1 MTLTC
6 DPAPLTVTLTGAT
19 PQVTVLGEATKAHIL
34 TPLLPSTTYDIKLQA
49 FNLEGGVSA
58 FSQIITERTEGE
70 LKSLVWLG
78 CRCLF
83 RTGIFCPDSVCPI
96 LSTVRNTVGIA

>member
-1 MTLTC
+1 M
-6 DPAPLTVTLTGAT
+6 
-19 PQVTVLGEATKAHIL
+19 LGEATKAHIL

-70 LKSLVWLG
+70 TPPPPPGL
-78 CRCLF
+78 CRPRRPRLAQ
-83 RTGIFCPDSVCPI
+83 RPGDSVIRPE
-96 LSTVRNTVGIA
+96 